1 MATEQ
6 DIYNDIAD
14 AQTENNTQA
23 AKIAEAMSL
32 LNTKAAGGG
41 GGDDSWKWTF
51 VEELEVPQD
60 VVEYRQTNRY
70 ADYKFDELR
79 IECIWQG
86 TSANTGETAA
96 NVEMYFG
103 NVRLNQA
110 SVNWASRVS
119 GTLSSYFTASA
130 AFTTGVN
137 TGSQHVVNASQNA
150 FSSSATNVGGKKASG
165 FVAWCSSGHYI
176 GAGTKFYVYGRKVR

>member
-1 MATEQ
+1 MADLNTINA
-6 DIYNDIAD
+6 DID
-14 AQTENNTQA
+14 ALDSENNTQA

-32 LNTKAAGGG
+32 LNSKAAGSG

-70 ADYKFDELR
+70 ADYGFDELR

-86 TSANTGETAA
+86 TSANSSETAV
-96 NVEMYFG
+96 NVEMFFG
-103 NVRLNQA
+103 NVRLLQT
-110 SVNWASRVS
+110 SVSWASRVS

-130 AFTTGVN
+130 SFTPGVN
-137 TGSQHVVNASQNA
+137 TGIQHLVNSSQNA
-150 FSSSATNVGGKKASG
+150 FSTAVSYVGGKKASG